1 MKRFVLKA
9 LFVLMILPLAFSQV
23 VFAQVGSTSSPES
36 VVNSIVLSSSGD
48 DSVSWVSD
56 AVSSQGFKVVWSKT
70 SSPTYPTRSG
80 DQYQYFSDSTVD
92 SASLTAFEGSGKYYV
107 RVCEY
112 LGGVCGTYSNEISL
126 DLVGATV
133 AKDVEF
139 ADLDATD
146 DSYEAISYF
155 KVSGVLV
162 GYSDGTFKPDNSVNR
177 AEFLKIVMEAT
188 GKNAVNSA
196 NCFTDVSDEW
206 FASYICTAKDL
217 GLVDGYPD
225 GNFRPAQDINF
236 VEASKII
243 AEAFDLALEANSAS
257 GEWFAPYVFALEY
270 IYAIPVSVD
279 SFDKKITRSETAEI
293 AWRVATDNSSE
304 SSKTYTDLKVE
315 PTVSSAGSSSIVLSD
330 LGNGSVSWDSGFYS
344 KNGYKLVWSLNQGP
358 TYPTR
363 STDKYQYFSD
373 PNTST
378 AGLKPFSGNGKYYV
392 RVCEYLGGTCGVY
405 SNEIQVELTATT
417 TSTVEAASVNSITL
431 SGVGADISWV
441 VDGSSAQGYKVVWS
455 MTSGPT
461 YPLRTGDKY
470 QYFSDSSVNSASLT
484 AFDVDGTY
492 YVRVCEY
499 LGGACGVY
507 SNEITVNLTGGTV
520 VSNTVSSIVLSDSGN
535 ALMSWV
541 SDGVSA
547 EGYKVVWSK
556 TAAPTYPTRSSDQ
569 YLYFS
574 SSDANSGT
582 IDAFD
587 GAGTYHVRV
596 CEYVG
601 GTCGVYSNELEVLM

>member
-1 MKRFVLKA
+1 MKRFVLK
-9 LFVLMILPLAFSQV
+9 LVFVFLILPLAFSQV
-23 VFAQVGSTSSPES
+23 VFAQVDSTSSPVS
-36 VVNSIVLSSSGD
+36 VVNSLVLSSSGD

-56 AVSSQGFKVVWSKT
+56 VTSEQGFKVVWSKN
-70 SSPTYPTRSG
+70 SLPTYPTRSG
-80 DQYQYFSDSTVD
+80 DQYQYFTDPSVD
-92 SASLTAFEGSGKYYV
+92 SASLTAFEGTGTYYV

-126 DLVGATV
+126 DLAGETV
-133 AKDVEF
+133 SKDVEF
-139 ADLDATD
+139 ADLESTD

-155 KVSGVLV
+155 KVSGILV
-162 GYSDGTFKPDNSVNR
+162 GYADGTFKPDNSVNR

-188 GKNAVNSA
+188 GKNAKDSA

-206 FASYICTAKDL
+206 FASYVCTAKDL

-243 AEAFDLALEANSAS
+243 AEAFDLALEANSGS
-257 GEWFAPYVFALEY
+257 EDWFAPYVVALEY
-270 IYAIPVSVD
+270 VYAIPVSVD

-304 SSKTYTDLKVE
+304 PSKTYSDLSGEPASELKSVPELEPVSVVE
-315 PTVSSAGSSSIVLSD
+315 SDSLSSIILSDAGNSEVTWIADAVSS
-330 LGNGSVSWDSGFYS
+330 
-344 KNGYKLVWSLNQGP
+344 
-358 TYPTR
+358 
-363 STDKYQYFSD
+363 
-373 PNTST
+373 
-378 AGLKPFSGNGKYYV
+378 
-392 RVCEYLGGTCGVY
+392 
-405 SNEIQVELTATT
+405 
-417 TSTVEAASVNSITL
+417 
-431 SGVGADISWV
+431 
-441 VDGSSAQGYKVVWS
+441 QGYKVVWS
-455 MTSGPT
+455 KTSGPT

-470 QYFSDSSVNSASLT
+470 QYFSDPSVDSASLN
-484 AFDVDGTY
+484 AFDGDGTY

-507 SNEITVNLTGGTV
+507 SNEITVDLLEGTV
-520 VSNTVSSIVLSDSGN
+520 AVDSVTSITLSDSGN
-535 ALMSWV
+535 GLMSWV
-541 SDGVSA
+541 ADGFSS
-547 EGYKVVWSK
+547 EGFKIVWSK
-556 TAAPTYPTRSSDQ
+556 TAAPTYPTRGTDQ
-569 YLYFS
+569 YLYLT

-587 GAGTYHVRV
+587 GAGTYYVRV